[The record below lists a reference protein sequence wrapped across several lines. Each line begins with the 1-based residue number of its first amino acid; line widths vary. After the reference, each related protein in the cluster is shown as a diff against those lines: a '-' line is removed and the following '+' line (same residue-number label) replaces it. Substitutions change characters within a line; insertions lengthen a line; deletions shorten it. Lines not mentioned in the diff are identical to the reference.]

1 MSRSD
6 ALSTISHLADT
17 GARWGRDVRLP
28 DVDLSDLSLPD
39 VSDLRLPEVR
49 LPDVH
54 LPDVSAPDLGG
65 VRDTVRRRPSWVV
78 MGALTLV
85 ATIGIVVVV
94 RRRRA
99 AADSEESAGLASVA

>member
-1 MSRSD
+1 MSRPD

-28 DVDLSDLSLPD
+28 DIDLSDLSLPD
-39 VSDLRLPEVR
+39 VSDLH
-49 LPDVH
+49 LPDVRLRDVR
-54 LPDVSAPDLGG
+54 LPDVSAPDLGD
-65 VRDTVRRRPSWVV
+65 VRDTVRSRPSWLVV
-78 MGALTLV
+78 GALALV

-99 AADSEESAGLASVA
+99 ANAGEESAELASVA

>member
-39 VSDLRLPEVR
+39 VSDLRLPDVR

-54 LPDVSAPDLGG
+54 LPDVSAPDR
-65 VRDTVRRRPSWVV
+65 VRDTVRRRPSWLVI
-78 MGALTLV
+78 GALALV

>member
-1 MSRSD
+1 
-6 ALSTISHLADT
+6 
-17 GARWGRDVRLP
+17 
-28 DVDLSDLSLPD
+28 
-39 VSDLRLPEVR
+39 
-49 LPDVH
+49 
-54 LPDVSAPDLGG
+54 
-65 VRDTVRRRPSWVV
+65 